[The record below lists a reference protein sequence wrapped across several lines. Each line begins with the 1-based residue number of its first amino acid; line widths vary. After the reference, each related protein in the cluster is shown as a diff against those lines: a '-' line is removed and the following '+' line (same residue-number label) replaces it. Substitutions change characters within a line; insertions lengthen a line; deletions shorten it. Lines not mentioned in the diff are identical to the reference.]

1 MEMKWKIGSVEME
14 NPFILAPMAGVTD
27 LPFRMLCKEQGAGL
41 LCTEMVSAKA
51 ISFHNKNTISLM
63 QIDSSEHPVSMQIF
77 GSEPDLMAEVAK
89 SIEEQPFDIL
99 DINMGCPVPK
109 VVNNGEGSALLKN
122 PELIREIVTQVSH
135 AVKKPV
141 TAKIR
146 IGFEGYPVDP
156 VEIAKIIEDSGAA
169 AVAVHGRTRQQ
180 YYAGEADWDTIRRI
194 KEAVSIPVIGNGDV
208 DSPKKA
214 EKLVRETGC
223 DGVMIGR
230 AVRGNPWIFREMNHY
245 FTTGELLPRPSWEE
259 IKEEDKD
266 KFLIEIDPGVSFGTG
281 KHETTQLCIRQLRKY
296 MKDSAKVLD
305 VGCGSGILSIVA
317 LKLGAGE
324 VVGTDID
331 KDCIMSANENL
342 KVNHLENAKT
352 EFYVGNLIDDTQLQQ
367 TVGNECYDIVVANIL
382 ADVIIPMAPVIPA
395 RLKKGGIFI
404 TSGIIDFKEQEVKE
418 ALEKA
423 GFEILETN
431 YQGEWVN
438 ITAKKC

>member
-1 MEMKWKIGSVEME
+1 MKWNKFTIKTTTEAEDYLSAMLDEIGVEGIEIEDNVPLSKEDQSAMFIDFLPELPQDDGTSKVSFYIDAE
-14 NPFILAPMAGVTD
+14 NDYEEILEQVKAG
-27 LPFRMLCKEQGAGL
+27 
-41 LCTEMVSAKA
+41 
-51 ISFHNKNTISLM
+51 
-63 QIDSSEHPVSMQIF
+63 
-77 GSEPDLMAEVAK
+77 
-89 SIEEQPFDIL
+89 IEEWRQFVDI
-99 DINMGCPVPK
+99 
-109 VVNNGEGSALLKN
+109 GEGS
-122 PELIREIVTQVSH
+122 
-135 AVKKPV
+135 
-141 TAKIR
+141 
-146 IGFEGYPVDP
+146 
-156 VEIAKIIEDSGAA
+156 IIQSETEDI
-169 AVAVHGRTRQQ
+169 
-180 YYAGEADWDTIRRI
+180 DWQNT
-194 KEAVSIPVIGNGDV
+194 
-208 DSPKKA
+208 
-214 EKLVRETGC
+214 
-223 DGVMIGR
+223 
-230 AVRGNPWIFREMNHY
+230 
-245 FTTGELLPRPSWEE
+245 WEE
-259 IKEEDKD
+259 LKEEDKGRI
-266 KFLIEIDPGVSFGTG
+266 LIEIDPGVSFGTG

>member
-1 MEMKWKIGSVEME
+1 MKWDKYTIDTTTEAEDFISMMLSENGIEGIEIEDNVPLTKEETGEMFIDFPPELPPDEGKSKVSFYLEAGEDHTETLKAVRIGLEQLRSMVEIGSGD
-14 NPFILAPMAGVTD
+14 ITSS
-27 LPFRMLCKEQGAGL
+27 Q
-41 LCTEMVSAKA
+41 TEDIDWINNWKQFFQ
-51 ISFHNKNTISLM
+51 SFY
-63 QIDSSEHPVSMQIF
+63 ID
-77 GSEPDLMAEVAK
+77 
-89 SIEEQPFDIL
+89 DIL
-99 DINMGCPVPK
+99 I
-109 VVNNGEGSALLKN
+109 
-122 PELIREIVTQVSH
+122 
-135 AVKKPV
+135 KP
-141 TAKIR
+141 T
-146 IGFEGYPVDP
+146 
-156 VEIAKIIEDSGAA
+156 
-169 AVAVHGRTRQQ
+169 
-180 YYAGEADWDTIRRI
+180 W
-194 KEAVSIPVIGNGDV
+194 
-208 DSPKKA
+208 
-214 EKLVRETGC
+214 
-223 DGVMIGR
+223 
-230 AVRGNPWIFREMNHY
+230 
-245 FTTGELLPRPSWEE
+245 ELL
-259 IKEEDKD
+259 KEEDKN
-266 KFLIEIDPGVSFGTG
+266 KFLIEIDPGISFGTG

-418 ALEKA
+418 ALGKA

>member
-1 MEMKWKIGSVEME
+1 MKWNKFTIKTTTEAEDYLSAMLDEIGVEGIEIEDNVPLSKEDQSAMFIDFLPELPQDDGTSKVSFYIDAE
-14 NPFILAPMAGVTD
+14 NDYEEILEQVKAG
-27 LPFRMLCKEQGAGL
+27 
-41 LCTEMVSAKA
+41 
-51 ISFHNKNTISLM
+51 
-63 QIDSSEHPVSMQIF
+63 
-77 GSEPDLMAEVAK
+77 
-89 SIEEQPFDIL
+89 IEEWRQFVDI
-99 DINMGCPVPK
+99 
-109 VVNNGEGSALLKN
+109 GEGSIIQSETEDIDWQNNWK
-122 PELIREIVTQVSH
+122 EFFHSFTIDDILI
-135 AVKKPV
+135 KP
-141 TAKIR
+141 T
-146 IGFEGYPVDP
+146 
-156 VEIAKIIEDSGAA
+156 
-169 AVAVHGRTRQQ
+169 
-180 YYAGEADWDTIRRI
+180 
-194 KEAVSIPVIGNGDV
+194 
-208 DSPKKA
+208 
-214 EKLVRETGC
+214 
-223 DGVMIGR
+223 
-230 AVRGNPWIFREMNHY
+230 
-245 FTTGELLPRPSWEE
+245 WEE
-259 IKEEDKD
+259 LDQADQDKI
-266 KFLIEIDPGVSFGTG
+266 LIEIDPGISFGTG
-281 KHETTQLCIRQLRKY
+281 KHETTQLCIHQLRKY
-296 MKDSAKVLD
+296 MKDGDEVLD